1 MDRKGY
7 FLPVKPINL
16 VCPGTHQVGAGRP
29 QPRIVAPKRPYL
41 ARSRQH
47 AAGVAEQAAAL
58 VPEAIEQRQ
67 AANSNGH
74 EVDAFALL

>member
-29 QPRIVAPKRPYL
+29 QPRMFFNGIGELKPFIDDYP
-41 ARSRQH
+41 
-47 AAGVAEQAAAL
+47 AENA
-58 VPEAIEQRQ
+58 VVSFP
-67 AANSNGH
+67 
-74 EVDAFALL
+74 